1 MFPNEL
7 FSEKTLIK
15 QLNIE
20 DALTATQFPASGSFI
35 DVSGFHKFG
44 FLIGAGALNSALTC
58 KVQQA
63 TANNGTLK
71 DITDATVTIAATG
84 DDKWYWIEVETT
96 HLDSNNDYRYVALD
110 VAGAAGGDDYG
121 AIFFFGFAIDR
132 PVTQGADK
140 GSVVTVAG

>member
-7 FSEKTLIK
+7 FSESTLIK
-15 QLNIE
+15 LLNTE
-20 DALTATQFPASGSFI
+20 DAITATQYPASGSFI
-35 DVSGFHKFG
+35 DVSAYKRFA
-44 FLIGAGALNSALTC
+44 FLIAAGALNSALTC

-71 DITDATVTIAATG
+71 DITDATVTIGATG
-84 DDKWYWIEVETT
+84 DDKWYLIEVETN
-96 HLDSNNDYRYVALD
+96 HLDINNSYKYVALD

-121 AIFFFGFAIDR
+121 AILFFGFAEYR

-140 GSVVTVAG
+140 GEIVTVAG